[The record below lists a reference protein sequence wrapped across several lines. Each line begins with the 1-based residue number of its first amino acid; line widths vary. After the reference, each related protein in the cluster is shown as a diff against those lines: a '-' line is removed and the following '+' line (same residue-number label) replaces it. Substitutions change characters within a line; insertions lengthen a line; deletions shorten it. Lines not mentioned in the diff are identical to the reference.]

1 MVTRFGG
8 FPMARLGVARSCL
21 YAGAILKERYTSA
34 TDSKRRRGRKLQRC
48 NGAPQPPIKT
58 QILYTTIHFAD
69 PGFEPE
75 SGPKQGCLSWECIF
89 CNEGFEIYTN
99 GNAKASAAEIAR
111 HCEVTWMIW
120 LRTA

>member
-1 MVTRFGG
+1 MELHSHQSRRKFCIRQ
-8 FPMARLGVARSCL
+8 F
-21 YAGAILKERYTSA
+21 TSLIPVLSQKA
-34 TDSKRRRGRKLQRC
+34 
-48 NGAPQPPIKT
+48 
-58 QILYTTIHFAD
+58 
-69 PGFEPE
+69 
-75 SGPKQGCLSWECIF
+75 GPKQGCLSWECIF

>member
-1 MVTRFGG
+1 MKAHCWHGRRAIA
-8 FPMARLGVARSCL
+8 PCPPRARSQL
-21 YAGAILKERYTSA
+21 STLWRT
-34 TDSKRRRGRKLQRC
+34 RRRPGQKLQRC

-75 SGPKQGCLSWECIF
+75 SGPKQGCLSWERIF

-99 GNAKASAAEIAR
+99 GNAKASAAEITR
-111 HCEVTWMIW
+111 HCEATWMIW